1 MSNENNIINNSN
13 KEKFYNKNKNTKE
26 KESETGNDNNIN
38 DINPDKD
45 NNSVNALNY
54 SNELENDIKRTL
66 ISPDISPDEIKI
78 LDNNKKFDD
87 DSNNIIIPSEG
98 DKINYNPNPFISPT
112 MMKKNYKTIS
122 KMDKIIIDYN
132 KVKTNFNKILSFN
145 QEQKTNNK
153 EKYLNKLSDYNISM
167 LNHLSDLSSLLNK
180 IVDNQKIYTN
190 KNLLYS
196 SADIKPKGKIIFTNV
211 YPGTGLENAEKMLNL
226 YEKQYNK
233 IIERL
238 ETVKNKEY
246 VNELKTK
253 INNIN
258 KEIAIYEQEN
268 RNLHKTQL
276 IQENLLSNGKS
287 PELLENNLKKKI
299 EMCDKFQNEYIKTSK
314 KIEND
319 KEYIKTNEQKIN
331 ILNEKCN
338 NLAQLAK
345 DMYDIEIFED
355 VEKIKKR
362 SKEKKIKMER
372 KAREYEV
379 NIHSIKSNY
388 NKLKKELE
396 QNKKELEFLE
406 NEKNLLIEKYKNKQF
421 ELVLCNNKLKDYQN
435 MDINFNTNGDNVE
448 NGKIDNDNNI
458 NNPKK
463 RKINIKLE
471 SLNTKNILTNK
482 TNENKKIKIDNNIL
496 NSNNEVL
503 NNNIKNINN
512 KGILLSSSPSLISLT
527 KEKSNFG
534 DINDMQLLIAT
545 SNTKGESNNINT
557 GNTNINSIENENK
570 EKLINNEQKNNN
582 INEIKKEV
590 INFNI
595 ISEPNNK
602 NHQEIAIKENIN
614 SDKLDTEK
622 NKGKI
627 INTLSK
633 EMILKGLDE
642 QEKENKT
649 LIYSSRVIKDK
660 GNKGA
665 LDRRNFLKLNFS
677 FVSSKIDNNNKLNKS
692 LNTLPNER
700 NFLNDEIEE
709 DIITDNS
716 ADNKNM
722 KESKVKKFPTEE
734 NEKVK
739 NLYINKDNKLNINNN
754 SIEIDKNLISD
765 YKNNNSNENKEE
777 NNIEDIPKNKNENN
791 ENENE
796 NKTQKESQKEN
807 KRENALNTIL
817 YNVNENTKN
826 LSEVKNDK
834 LSNNNNI
841 VSNKEEE
848 QVNKSFEEEH
858 IFDNKKR
865 KEETDSVNYDFD
877 DGDNIIDVDY
887 EQI

>member
-1 MSNENNIINNSN
+1 
-13 KEKFYNKNKNTKE
+13 
-26 KESETGNDNNIN
+26 
-38 DINPDKD
+38 
-45 NNSVNALNY
+45 
-54 SNELENDIKRTL
+54 
-66 ISPDISPDEIKI
+66 
-78 LDNNKKFDD
+78 
-87 DSNNIIIPSEG
+87 
-98 DKINYNPNPFISPT
+98 
-112 MMKKNYKTIS
+112 
-122 KMDKIIIDYN
+122 
-132 KVKTNFNKILSFN
+132 
-145 QEQKTNNK
+145 
-153 EKYLNKLSDYNISM
+153 
-167 LNHLSDLSSLLNK
+167 
-180 IVDNQKIYTN
+180 
-190 KNLLYS
+190 
-196 SADIKPKGKIIFTNV
+196 
-211 YPGTGLENAEKMLNL
+211 
-226 YEKQYNK
+226 
-233 IIERL
+233 
-238 ETVKNKEY
+238 
-246 VNELKTK
+246 
-253 INNIN
+253 
-258 KEIAIYEQEN
+258 
-268 RNLHKTQL
+268 
-276 IQENLLSNGKS
+276 
-287 PELLENNLKKKI
+287 
-299 EMCDKFQNEYIKTSK
+299 
-314 KIEND
+314 
-319 KEYIKTNEQKIN
+319 
-331 ILNEKCN
+331 
-338 NLAQLAK
+338 
-345 DMYDIEIFED
+345 
-355 VEKIKKR
+355 
-362 SKEKKIKMER
+362 
-372 KAREYEV
+372 
-379 NIHSIKSNY
+379 
-388 NKLKKELE
+388 
-396 QNKKELEFLE
+396 
-406 NEKNLLIEKYKNKQF
+406 
-421 ELVLCNNKLKDYQN
+421 
-435 MDINFNTNGDNVE
+435 
-448 NGKIDNDNNI
+448 
-458 NNPKK
+458 
-463 RKINIKLE
+463 
-471 SLNTKNILTNK
+471 
-482 TNENKKIKIDNNIL
+482 
-496 NSNNEVL
+496 
-503 NNNIKNINN
+503 
-512 KGILLSSSPSLISLT
+512 
-527 KEKSNFG
+527 
-534 DINDMQLLIAT
+534 MQLLIAT

-614 SDKLDTEK
+614 SDKLDAEK

-716 ADNKNM
+716 ADNINM